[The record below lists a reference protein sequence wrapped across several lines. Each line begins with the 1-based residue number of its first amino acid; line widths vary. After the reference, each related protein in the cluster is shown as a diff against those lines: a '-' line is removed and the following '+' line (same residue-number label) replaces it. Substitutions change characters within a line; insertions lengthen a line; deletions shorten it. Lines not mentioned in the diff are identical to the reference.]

1 MMKSIYIIL
10 TIALDDVSNLEINE
24 DKYRIITSIEEA
36 NAWKCHWKLEHYISK
51 TKKIIKYGQTAY
63 NEAVEFVKLL
73 EKTDQ
78 KYAFFGLF
86 VRFLDK
92 NCGIFYGKI

>member
-1 MMKSIYIIL
+1 MEY
-10 TIALDDVSNLEINE
+10 A
-24 DKYRIITSIEEA
+24 
-36 NAWKCHWKLEHYISK
+36 H
-51 TKKIIKYGQTAY
+51 TAH

-78 KYAFFGLF
+78 KYAFFGFF